1 MSAIGV
7 SRVRNTADVAA
18 VPAWSRS
25 AGTDRTLCAAEAAE
39 VDDAAPGLFRLR
51 IWQHFVGVACPPL
64 SVPGSKGEILS
75 QMKRRA
81 RPDPS
86 LE

>member
-39 VDDAAPGLFRLR
+39 VDDAAPSLFRLR
-51 IWQHFVGVACPPL
+51 IWQHFVGVACPRFPYQ
-64 SVPGSKGEILS
+64 GA
-75 QMKRRA
+75 RA
-81 RPDPS
+81 RF
-86 LE
+86 LAK